1 MTTRTRAEA
10 DLRGL
15 AGEYDKI
22 AAELGAGR
30 RVEAAALSAYLET
43 ASRAHDEM
51 GDDDRYTLRYGLGY
65 LEQLLARGGQFV
77 AADAFYRARLELTRR
92 DYKFRFR
99 DYRDV
104 SALLRA
110 WAFRLWR
117 FSSRYGTSAL
127 RLAWVTFNVALWFAV
142 LYFVLD
148 VLAVRYLGQ
157 RAFASYAQVSYLS
170 YFVVGFE
177 GLFPGTAVFLA
188 NNFWAQLA
196 LALENGVGAV
206 LILSL
211 VSLVARRVWR
221 GLG

>member
-1 MTTRTRAEA
+1 MTIRTRAEA
-10 DLRGL
+10 DLRSL
-15 AGEYDKI
+15 RGEYDRI
-22 AAELGAGR
+22 AAELAAGR
-30 RVEAAALSAYLET
+30 RIEAAVMSAYLET
-43 ASRAHDEM
+43 AARAHDEM
-51 GDDDRYTLRYGLGY
+51 GDENRYALRYGLGH
-65 LEQLLARGGQFV
+65 LEHLLTRGGQFG
-77 AADAFYRARLELTRR
+77 AADAFYRTRLELTRR

-104 SALLRA
+104 SALLKA
-110 WAFRLWR
+110 WTFRLWR
-117 FSSRYGTSAL
+117 FSSLYGTSAL
-127 RLAWVTFNVALWFAV
+127 RLAWVTFNVALWFAL

-157 RAFASYAQVSYLS
+157 RAFATYAMVSYLS
-170 YFVVGFE
+170 YFFVGFE

-196 LALENGVGAV
+196 LALENGIGAV

>member
-1 MTTRTRAEA
+1 VIARTRAEA
-10 DLRGL
+10 NSPTGR
-15 AGEYDKI
+15 GEYDRI
-22 AAELGAGR
+22 AAELAAGR
-30 RVEAAALSAYLET
+30 RVEPAVLTGYLEAAA
-43 ASRAHDEM
+43 RAHDEM
-51 GDDDRYTLRYGLGY
+51 GEDDRYALRYGLGH
-65 LEQLLARGGQFV
+65 LEHLLARGGQFG
-77 AADAFYRARLELTRR
+77 AADAFYRTRLELIRR

-104 SALLRA
+104 SALLKG
-110 WAFRLWR
+110 WAFCLWR

-127 RLAWVTFNVALWFAV
+127 RLAWVTFNVALGFTL

-148 VLAVRYLGQ
+148 ALALRYLCQ
-157 RAFASYAQVSYLS
+157 RAFATYAMVSRLS

-188 NNFWAQLA
+188 NNFWAQLV
-196 LALENGVGAV
+196 LALENGIGAI

-211 VSLVARRVWR
+211 MSLVARRVWR

>member
-1 MTTRTRAEA
+1 VPKAVYATSAANTIESPASSPRGVERAV
-10 DLRGL
+10 L
-15 AGEYDKI
+15 AAY
-22 AAELGAGR
+22 L
-30 RVEAAALSAYLET
+30 EAAA
-43 ASRAHDEM
+43 RAHDEL
-51 GDDDRYTLRYGLGY
+51 GEDDRYALRYGLGY
-65 LEQLLARGGQFV
+65 LEHLLTRGGQFG
-77 AADAFYRARLELTRR
+77 AADAFYRARR
-92 DYKFRFR
+92 DYEFRFR

-104 SALLRA
+104 SALLKA

-127 RLAWVTFNVALWFAV
+127 RLAWVAFNVALWFAL

-157 RAFASYAQVSYLS
+157 RAFATYAMVSYLS

-196 LALENGVGAV
+196 FALENGNGAV

>member
-1 MTTRTRAEA
+1 
-10 DLRGL
+10 LRSL
-15 AGEYDKI
+15 RGEYDRI
-22 AAELGAGR
+22 AAELAAGR
-30 RVEAAALSAYLET
+30 RVERAVLVAYLET
-43 ASRAHDEM
+43 AARAHDET
-51 GDDDRYTLRYGLGY
+51 GEDDRYALRYGLGQ
-65 LEQLLARGGQFV
+65 LEHLLTRGGQFG
-77 AADAFYRARLELTRR
+77 AADAFYRTRLELTRR

-127 RLAWVTFNVALWFAV
+127 RLAWVTFNVALWFAL

-157 RAFASYAQVSYLS
+157 RAFATGAMVSYLS
-170 YFVVGFE
+170 YFFVGFE

-196 LALENGVGAV
+196 LALENGIGAV